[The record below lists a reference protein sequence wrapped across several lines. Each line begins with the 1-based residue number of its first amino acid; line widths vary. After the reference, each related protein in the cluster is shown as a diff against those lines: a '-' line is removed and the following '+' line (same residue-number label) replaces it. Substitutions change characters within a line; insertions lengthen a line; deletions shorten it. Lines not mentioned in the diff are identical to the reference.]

1 MKLTPQQVR
10 MVASKEGLLG
20 DAAEAGV
27 PAMTEMSSKTS
38 RTVTLELSPDIE
50 AQRHSLEGTPT
61 GISVIQSISKMESNP
76 HAQFSPVSSAANLH
90 IALCRSSNKK
100 TSLRAFAAEDMEP
113 TLKSANVNAQLDEG
127 LCHIAKGKKEE
138 EVETVANEVVVE
150 LAVSEIVKKGAAAH
164 TSLDSHS
171 KQAASEEGAAARIT
185 EIREEAISQPLLVPE
200 DTTKQISKSK
210 AIHPTIAFFIN
221 LFQFDGCFGAAPKMP
236 ETKHGSASVHKTTAT
251 THIL

>member
-1 MKLTPQQVR
+1 MHVISSDMIGDATQSRQLATGLARQLNAAGLACNKSGDTKRAADLFIQAHTADPGRAPYLISAANMYLKIGDRNRAQQLYSRARNMKLTPQQVR

-20 DAAEAGV
+20 DAAEAG
-27 PAMTEMSSKTS
+27 
-38 RTVTLELSPDIE
+38 
-50 AQRHSLEGTPT
+50 
-61 GISVIQSISKMESNP
+61 
-76 HAQFSPVSSAANLH
+76 
-90 IALCRSSNKK
+90 
-100 TSLRAFAAEDMEP
+100 
-113 TLKSANVNAQLDEG
+113 
-127 LCHIAKGKKEE
+127 
-138 EVETVANEVVVE
+138 
-150 LAVSEIVKKGAAAH
+150 
-164 TSLDSHS
+164 
-171 KQAASEEGAAARIT
+171 AASEEGAAARIT